1 MSLSRTGKLLQY
13 VNYRMRVTLTDGR
26 QICGRQV
33 HDLPVGSPTELQ
45 QQHSQQAVAPLIPL
59 YVLYLQIYGI

>member
-33 HDLPVGSPTELQ
+33 HLIGLRCSADEQ
-45 QQHSQQAVAPLIPL
+45 QQ
-59 YVLYLQIYGI
+59 